1 MKPVKVGPG
10 EYSEYESLL
19 KRATDLEKAVDNA
32 VDHDVKF
39 EDVSGT
45 NVRAQHY
52 WTNQEQPDV
61 PETITNKGAVFD
73 KNPPGL
79 TTKVPHQYSATGSTL
94 SSHIT
99 GGSDIRKSELL
110 GAWREDDPF
119 SINAIVNEVEELT
132 RHL

>member
-19 KRATDLEKAVDNA
+19 KRATDLEKAVDNDIA
-32 VDHDVKF
+32 HDVKF
-39 EDVSGT
+39 EDVSGS

-52 WTNQEQPDV
+52 STNQEQPDV
-61 PETITNKGAVFD
+61 PETVVRKTPTVD

-79 TTKVPHQYSATGSTL
+79 TAKVGHQYSATGSTL
-94 SSHIT
+94 SSHVT
-99 GGSDIRKSELL
+99 GGNDIRKSKLL

-119 SINAIVNEVEELT
+119 SINAIVNEVEELA